1 MMQLRPSSAH
11 IWTKCSA
18 QPRLAVGVPPEPES
32 DPAREGTC
40 AAWLAECV
48 LTKQA
53 PDCAAMIGAQHDNG
67 WVVEPAM
74 ARHIQGYVDRVRSY
88 GGTIDVERK
97 VKLNDHIQ
105 GTPDSYGVLV
115 DGTLRV
121 DDLKYGFDPV
131 EIWENPQV
139 TIYAGAILRH
149 LSARSVTI
157 KRVTLGIYQPRSAHA
172 SGIHRTWSIWP
183 EELMQQVR
191 RIEAAAL
198 VALSDT
204 AMAVPGEHCR
214 YCVAAAK
221 CTAVAHEVYRCVS
234 RMHHAQGR
242 HMNASEMAEELTFL
256 TVAEAMMKARR
267 DAVSAEAEAR
277 MDSGENIP
285 GWHRESGYGQRRW
298 KVPASMVKML
308 TGIDPLA
315 GKMVTPAE
323 LERLGANPDVV
334 TKLADTPRTK
344 AKLRPVPQGFF
355 AGKFGA

>member
-1 MMQLRPSSAH
+1 
-11 IWTKCSA
+11 
-18 QPRLAVGVPPEPES
+18 
-32 DPAREGTC
+32 
-40 AAWLAECV
+40 
-48 LTKQA
+48 
-53 PDCAAMIGAQHDNG
+53 
-67 WVVEPAM
+67 
-74 ARHIQGYVDRVRSY
+74 
-88 GGTIDVERK
+88 
-97 VKLNDHIQ
+97 
-105 GTPDSYGVLV
+105 
-115 DGTLRV
+115 
-121 DDLKYGFDPV
+121 V

-139 TIYAGAILRH
+139 VIYAGAILRH
-149 LSARSVTI
+149 LSARGTLI
-157 KRVTLGIYQPRSAHA
+157 KRVTLGIYQPRSAHSA
-172 SGIHRTWSIWP
+172 GIHRTWSMWP
-183 EELMQQVR
+183 EELMSQVQ

-204 AMAVPGEHCR
+204 ALAVPGEHCR

-298 KVPASMVKML
+298 NVPASMIKML
-308 TGIDPLA
+308 TGVDPLA

-323 LERLGANPDVV
+323 LERLGANPDTVA
-334 TKLADTPRTK
+334 KLVDTPRTK
-344 AKLRPVPQGFF
+344 SKLKPVPQGFF
-355 AGKFGA
+355 AAKFGA